1 MNNGLVIHRFV
12 EISKLS
18 MLTRHQKTYLA
29 TGLQM
34 LQVIEKKEENT
45 VLHRSGLCLST
56 TTNLN

>member
-45 VLHRSGLCLST
+45 VLHRSVRCL
-56 TTNLN
+56 LLLLI

>member
-1 MNNGLVIHRFV
+1 MNNTLVIHRFA

-18 MLTRHQKTYLA
+18 MLSVHQKTYLA

-34 LQVIEKKEENT
+34 LQVVEKKEENT
-45 VLHRSGLCLST
+45 VLHRSVQSLST

>member
-1 MNNGLVIHRFV
+1 MNNALVIHRFV
-12 EISKLS
+12 EVSKLS

-34 LQVIEKKEENT
+34 LQVVEKKEENT
-45 VLHRSGLCLST
+45 VLHRSVRCLST

>member
-45 VLHRSGLCLST
+45 VLHRSVLCL
-56 TTNLN
+56 LLLLI

>member
-1 MNNGLVIHRFV
+1 MNNTLVIHRFA

-18 MLTRHQKTYLA
+18 MLLAHQKTYLA

-34 LQVIEKKEENT
+34 LQVVEKKEENT
-45 VLHRSGLCLST
+45 VLHRSVRRLST

>member
-45 VLHRSGLCLST
+45 VLHRSVWCLST

>member
-34 LQVIEKKEENT
+34 LQVIEKKRGKYGFAQKRA
-45 VLHRSGLCLST
+45 VLIYYY
-56 TTNLN
+56 

>member
-18 MLTRHQKTYLA
+18 ILTRHQKTYLA

-34 LQVIEKKEENT
+34 RQVVEKKEENT
-45 VLHRSGLCLST
+45 VLHRSVLCLST

>member
-1 MNNGLVIHRFV
+1 LNNPLVIHRFI
-12 EISKLS
+12 EISKLF
-18 MLTRHQKTYLA
+18 MFPWHQKTYLA

-45 VLHRSGLCLST
+45 VLHRSVLCLSN